1 MRNLLVL
8 AGLTYLVGTVIG
20 LGLGEASRA
29 APVWAAAAVLV
40 GVAVALRR
48 SPWRRWALLGGVF
61 AVAVLVSVRETP
73 VPSWLRRRAP
83 EITEV
88 IGTVASYPSLG
99 VDRATFTFRPDVL
112 PSNLRVTWFTEDEP
126 LPPVGCG
133 DRWKLVG
140 SVRLP
145 EAFDGFDY
153 PAYLARQGIFA
164 TMTVEGAGGVR
175 LDETAGSVVLRVG
188 DGVRRRVI
196 GRLRDALGA
205 EAAALAQ
212 GLLLGDRTALSGDV
226 EGSFRSTGLMHVLA
240 VSGLHL
246 GIVLAGIW
254 FGLRRLGWRP
264 LLTYPVVGLVVLLV
278 LWIVGPRVSLLRA
291 SLLFAFL
298 GLGSVLADLGW
309 ILRRSID
316 PLNGLA
322 TAAIVLLALAP
333 GEVLDAGFQL
343 SFAATAGILLAV
355 SPNARQRW
363 EPWVEGVAG
372 RAGRFAP
379 VARWTLTSVVVS
391 AAAQAGVAPVV
402 AWHFGTFHPLL
413 VGLNLLVVPL
423 VTLALAVGVPTVLL
437 LGLGAPHFVAAP
449 FGWVLHALSGAVR
462 LGAHLPLVELPITRV
477 AAVWVATLVVFTASA
492 GLFSH
497 PTDDLSDRLP
507 EV

>member
-1 MRNLLVL
+1 MRKLLVP
-8 AGLTYLVGTVIG
+8 AGLFYLVGTGLG
-20 LGLGEASRA
+20 LGLGEASRSL
-29 APVWAAAAVLV
+29 PVWVAAGVLIVLV
-40 GVAVALRR
+40 VVLRQ
-48 SPWRRWALLGGVF
+48 SSWRRWALLGGVL
-61 AVAVLVSVRETP
+61 AVAILVSVRETP
-73 VPSWLRRRAP
+73 VPTWLRRRAP
-83 EITEV
+83 EIAEV
-88 IGTVASYPSLG
+88 TGTIVTYPSLG
-99 VDRATFTFRPDVL
+99 VDRATFTLRPDTL
-112 PSNLRVTWFTEDEP
+112 PAGLRVTWLTEDRA
-126 LPPVGCG
+126 PPSVGYG
-133 DRWKLVG
+133 DRWRLVG

-145 EAFDGFDY
+145 EVFDGFDY

-164 TMTVEGAGGVR
+164 TMTVEDDRGVR
-175 LDETAGSVVLRVG
+175 SDEVAGRGILRAG
-188 DGVRRRVI
+188 DGIRRRVI
-196 GRLRDALGA
+196 EQLREALGA

-212 GLLLGDRTALSGDV
+212 GLLLGDRAALSDDV
-226 EGSFRSTGLMHVLA
+226 EDSFEVTGLMHVLA

-264 LLTYPVVGLVVLLV
+264 LLTYPVVGLVVLLI

-322 TAAIVLLALAP
+322 AAAIVLLALSP
-333 GEVLDAGFQL
+333 GQVLDAGFQL

-355 SPNARQRW
+355 SPGVRERW
-363 EPWVEGVAG
+363 GAWVEGVAG

-391 AAAQAGVAPVV
+391 AAAQAGVASVV

-437 LGLGAPHFVAAP
+437 LGLGAPHFLAAP
-449 FGWVLHALSGAVR
+449 FGWVLGALSGAVC
-462 LGAHLPLVELPITRV
+462 LGKRLPLVALPMTRV
-477 AAVWVATLVVFTASA
+477 AAIWLAVLVAFTAAA
-492 GLFSH
+492 GLASL
-497 PTDDLSDRLP
+497 PTNDLSDGLRRP
-507 EV
+507 